1 MKNSPASALLATV
14 LALTGGMAL
23 LSPRESSALGETSTT
38 IATSCSKRLLVY
50 ENGASLSKFPSSSQ
64 LSRSVSIGS
73 ESVVSGNTC
82 WSATASVKW
91 LSVQPS
97 GKNLVLTANPSGLTT
112 DVVHM
117 ATVTVQSTNSP
128 AQTATIPV
136 ALWVGSSDPGTITLA
151 QSTAAVA
158 TNPVEPFAYVSAGSS
173 SVYAFNVYTGQL
185 VKTFTNVAPT
195 VGSMVVSYDG
205 VTLFAVDTTNY
216 QIVALDAKGGK
227 ILNRYKLAGPISSDF
242 SFAYA
247 KPAGNPTLFAP
258 GQGAIDVATGQ
269 LVSSP
274 ITNTNSFYDP
284 LIAATPNGARLAIVE
299 RGLSPGS
306 IYTYTVSHANTGELT
321 ITAVA
326 SSTIAGENCQAMAV
340 SQDGLRLYPA
350 CGWPYEFDVY
360 DGNTLQQVQT
370 LPAVAYPN
378 NAVMNSNGDFVGGV
392 NGLYETDDVF
402 VFNRKGYSLGVVPT
416 TPQSYSQGQGNNLL
430 ATSGDSTRVISA
442 TAAVYGSQN
451 LMFRALP

>member
-1 MKNSPASALLATV
+1 MKYSPASALLANV
-14 LALTGGMAL
+14 LALTVMTL
-23 LSPRESSALGETSTT
+23 LSPRASSALGETSTE
-38 IATSCSKRLLVY
+38 IATSCSKGLLVY
-50 ENGASLSKFPSSSQ
+50 ENGASLSEFPSSSH

-73 ESVVSGNTC
+73 ESVVSGDTC
-82 WSATASVKW
+82 WTATASVKW

-97 GKNLVLTANPSGLTT
+97 GKNLVLTANPSGLKT

-117 ATVTVQSTNSP
+117 AIVTVQSSNSP
-128 AQTATIPV
+128 AHTATIPV

-173 SVYAFNVYTGQL
+173 SVYVFNVYTGQL
-185 VKTFTNVAPT
+185 VKTFKNVAPT

-227 ILNRYKLAGPISSDF
+227 ILNRYRLAGPIGSDF

-247 KPAGNPTLFAP
+247 KPAGHPTLFAP

-274 ITNTNSFYDP
+274 IGNGFYDP
-284 LIAATPNGARLAIVE
+284 LITATPNGARLAIVE

-306 IYTYTVSHANTGELT
+306 IYTYTVSHANTGELS

-378 NAVMNSNGDFVGGV
+378 NAVMSSNGDFVGGV

-442 TAAVYGSQN
+442 TAAVYGSQI
-451 LMFRALP
+451 LMFRPLP